1 MRLSGRTLC
10 VLFTLLLAVQGE
22 HVWGARTKVIVRSSD
37 RSVPERAY
45 GVCVPVRLSRDGV
58 PVCVYDARLTDGTV
72 VSALTAAELAARG
85 VRPLDDVLA
94 GWRACGF
101 RLFLELCRPAAESLS
116 DEARAEREMILRRAD
131 AEASAAFAAPA
142 ACGCTELAEEALQAA
157 YRAGFRQGSV
167 WLVTD
172 DGEVFDRY
180 GGKSS
185 RVPVCCLS
193 PVGGARGLLLH
204 RSRVASKSEVRS
216 LRRGGR
222 RVVVWDVNSAEDAA
236 AMGACGVDFIVTD
249 DPASIAD

>member
-1 MRLSGRTLC
+1 MGR
-10 VLFTLLLAVQGE
+10 
-22 HVWGARTKVIVRSSD
+22 RTKVIVRSSD

-58 PVCVYDARLTDGTV
+58 PVCVYDARLTDGAV

-131 AEASAAFAAPA
+131 AAASAAFAVPA

-193 PVGGARGLLLH
+193 PRRRGAGAVAAPVARGVEIGGQEPASR
-204 RSRVASKSEVRS
+204 RSAGGG
-216 LRRGGR
+216 LGCQLGRGCGC
-222 RVVVWDVNSAEDAA
+222 D
-236 AMGACGVDFIVTD
+236 GACGVDFIVTD